1 MGKGD
6 WDVLR
11 GDISNLL
18 SAPVGIFAV
27 ISRRHSPQD
36 ERVLVYGISMA
47 RASPF
52 WSGQGREGQVLEEEQ
67 VRREP
72 APQFPLEG
80 VYRPRTDGAPVDR
93 LEDGGLEI
101 QVTIEDYEP
110 RRNWCAGKFTLESSS
125 GQ

>member
-1 MGKGD
+1 VFLFTASA
-6 WDVLR
+6 WPEQVLS
-11 GDISNLL
+11 GAD
-18 SAPVGIFAV
+18 
-27 ISRRHSPQD
+27 RRD
-36 ERVLVYGISMA
+36 
-47 RASPF
+47 
-52 WSGQGREGQVLEEEQ
+52 REGQVLEEEQ

-80 VYRPRTDGAPVDR
+80 VYRPGTDGPPADR